1 MDGLQRAVTQEQ
13 QQKRFVMM
21 WSIRS
26 GGIHLSSVGKTR
38 HSLRWVCACGWLLFF
53 TCGSADMWPFPKH
66 PPVPWTAKQI
76 KEYAQQQRQQLPES
90 PL

>member
-1 MDGLQRAVTQEQ
+1 MFDDYV
-13 QQKRFVMM
+13 
-21 WSIRS
+21 I
-26 GGIHLSSVGKTR
+26 
-38 HSLRWVCACGWLLFF
+38 
-53 TCGSADMWPFPKH
+53 SAIAAEIFPPEGPTVNPWPFPSY